1 MHHSVFF
8 KLLKYTGAVFAQ
20 NATTFQ
26 KYSMSFEKY
35 SMSFGKY
42 SMTIFQKS
50 CTIFSE
56 ALTTIS
62 HPTNGHTVTAVTMC
76 PQKARKKE
84 R

>member
-42 SMTIFQKS
+42 SMSFGGPNGEHSQIHNSQFIFR
-50 CTIFSE
+50 
-56 ALTTIS
+56 A
-62 HPTNGHTVTAVTMC
+62 PTPSDLNREC
-76 PQKARKKE
+76 
-84 R
+84 

>member
-26 KYSMSFEKY
+26 KYSTSFEKY

-42 SMTIFQKS
+42 SMSFGGPNGEHSQIHNSQFIFR
-50 CTIFSE
+50 
-56 ALTTIS
+56 A
-62 HPTNGHTVTAVTMC
+62 PTPSDLNREC
-76 PQKARKKE
+76 
-84 R
+84 

>member
-35 SMSFGKY
+35 SMSFEGPNGEH
-42 SMTIFQKS
+42 SQIHNSQF
-50 CTIFSE
+50 FFR
-56 ALTTIS
+56 A
-62 HPTNGHTVTAVTMC
+62 PTPSDLNREC
-76 PQKARKKE
+76 
-84 R
+84 

>member
-35 SMSFGKY
+35 SMSFGGPNGEH
-42 SMTIFQKS
+42 SQIHNSQFIFR
-50 CTIFSE
+50 
-56 ALTTIS
+56 A
-62 HPTNGHTVTAVTMC
+62 PTPSDLNREC
-76 PQKARKKE
+76 
-84 R
+84 